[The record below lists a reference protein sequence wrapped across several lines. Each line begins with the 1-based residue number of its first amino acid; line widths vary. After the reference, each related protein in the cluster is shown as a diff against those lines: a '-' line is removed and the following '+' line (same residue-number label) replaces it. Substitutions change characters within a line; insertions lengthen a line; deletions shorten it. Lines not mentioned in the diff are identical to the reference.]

1 MCYGAFG
8 NDIGVRVGINS
19 GDIIIQE
26 TIDYTDEIIMVVAED
41 IIDSSNSVMISPE
54 VNTIIESEKDNFS
67 KFGMNKAPEYLVF
80 NQLPIG
86 SKLVVMVYLTVMLF
100 MVVFSIWFFKNFM
113 QSINHGNYFQKETI
127 INLRRLSYLLLGVWG
142 VNFIYEIIISSLWSV
157 QVSSGLLDDW
167 SVIVDVP
174 SISVLIFALILW
186 VISHVFIYG
195 AELKEENNL
204 TI

>member
-8 NDIGVRVGINS
+8 NDIGVRVGIES

-26 TIDYTDEIIMVVAED
+26 TIDYTDEIIMVVADD
-41 IIDSSNSVMISPE
+41 IIDSSNVNMISPE
-54 VNTIIESEKDNFS
+54 VNTIIESQEPNFS
-67 KFGMNKAPEYLVF
+67 EFGMNKAPEYLVF

-86 SKLVVMVYLTVMLF
+86 SKLVVLIYLTAMLF
-100 MVVFSIWFFKNFM
+100 MVVFSIWFFKKFM
-113 QSINHGNYFQKETI
+113 KSINDGDYFRKETI
-127 INLRRLSYLLLGVWG
+127 INLRRLSYLLLGVWS

-157 QVSSGLLDDW
+157 PELSGLLDDW

-174 SISVLIFALILW
+174 SISVLIFALVLW
-186 VISHVFIYG
+186 VVSHVFIYG
-195 AELKEENNL
+195 AELKEENSL

>member
-54 VNTIIESEKDNFS
+54 VNTFIESEKDNFS

-86 SKLVVMVYLTVMLF
+86 SKLVVMVYLTAMLF

-113 QSINHGNYFQKETI
+113 QSINYGDYFHKETI

-174 SISVLIFALILW
+174 SISVLIFALVLW

>member
-8 NDIGVRVGINS
+8 NDIGVRVGIDS

-26 TIDYTDEIIMVVAED
+26 TIDYTDEISMVVAED

-54 VNTIIESEKDNFS
+54 VNTIIESEKANFS

-86 SKLVVMVYLTVMLF
+86 SKLVVLVYLTAMLF

-113 QSINHGNYFQKETI
+113 QSINYGDYFQKETI

-174 SISVLIFALILW
+174 SISVLIFALVLW

>member
-1 MCYGAFG
+1 MFYGAFG
-8 NDIGVRVGINS
+8 NDIGVRVGIES

-26 TIDYTDEIIMVVAED
+26 TIDYTDDIIMVVADD
-41 IIDSSNSVMISPE
+41 IIDSSNVNVISPE
-54 VNTIIESEKDNFS
+54 VNTIIESQKANFS
-67 KFGMNKAPEYLVF
+67 EFGMNKPPEYLVF

-86 SKLVVMVYLTVMLF
+86 SKLVVLIYLTVMLF
-100 MVVFSIWFFKNFM
+100 MVVFSIWFFKKFM
-113 QSINHGNYFQKETI
+113 KSINVGDYFRKETI
-127 INLRRLSYLLLGVWG
+127 INLRRLSYLLLGLWG

-157 QVSSGLLDDW
+157 KESSGFLDDW

-174 SISVLIFALILW
+174 SISVLIFALVLW
-186 VISHVFIYG
+186 VVSHVFIHG